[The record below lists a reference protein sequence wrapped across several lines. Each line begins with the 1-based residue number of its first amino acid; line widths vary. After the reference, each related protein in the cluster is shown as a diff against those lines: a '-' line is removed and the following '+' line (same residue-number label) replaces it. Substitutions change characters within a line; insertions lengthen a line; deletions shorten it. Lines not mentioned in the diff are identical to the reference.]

1 MLGKGTSH
9 GTGLLGPQIKRFE
22 LLAFVELAKVL
33 TLRMADDSQHSSNGF
48 SNKFSVQKKN
58 AISYTSF
65 LREPKAFQ
73 LCFTCAPS

>member
-9 GTGLLGPQIKRFE
+9 GTCLLWPQIKRFE

-48 SNKFSVQKKN
+48 SNKFSVKKKKKTKN
-58 AISYTSF
+58 KSY
-65 LREPKAFQ
+65 Q
-73 LCFTCAPS
+73 L

>member
-48 SNKFSVQKKN
+48 SNKFSVKKKFKKKC
-58 AISYTSF
+58 Y
-65 LREPKAFQ
+65 Q
-73 LCFTCAPS
+73 LY

>member
-48 SNKFSVQKKN
+48 SNKFSVKKKN

-73 LCFTCAPS
+73 LCFTCTPS